1 MERSDVDVQNDPS
14 RLEPTDR
21 RASRLKADSESA
33 LWAKFAEAATLQ
45 TFCRSWLALQCR
57 KIPGVA
63 GGLLLLGSPDRGAFS
78 PAAVWPSPRRDMKYL
93 AATAERALIQ
103 RHGLVIKRKPDP
115 EGGARERFDVAY
127 PIEVAGHLHGV
138 VVLDVAARPEPQLQA
153 VQRQLQWGFAWL
165 EVLLRRDEAAKDATI
180 KQRLQAVLDLTAT
193 AVEQDRFY
201 SSATAF
207 VTALATRLDC
217 DRVSLGFVRSG
228 RIHVRAVSHSAEF
241 RKQANLIRAIAAAM
255 DEAVDQQMALVH
267 PAPSGAGAAVT
278 RAQSAL
284 AREGGAGAVCS
295 VPVAAG
301 GRVVGGLTLERPAD
315 RPFDPPTVEVC
326 EAIAALA
333 GPVLEL
339 QRREDRWLIAKAADA
354 TRGQLAQIVGPRHIG
369 RKLAVLGL
377 AIAVAVLATARGDYR
392 LSAPSVMEAGIQ
404 RAAVAP
410 FNGYIAEALARA
422 GDIVRQGQVLCVLD
436 DRDLRLERLKW
447 LSQQEQFVKQYH
459 EAMAKRSA
467 AQVNILTAQI
477 DQAKAQL
484 ALLDDQ
490 LSRTRLVAPFD
501 GIVVKGDLSQSLG
514 APVER
519 GQVLFE
525 VAPLETYRVVL
536 QIDERD
542 VANVAVG
549 QKGQLLLAAAPMEG
563 LPFTVEKVTPVSTAR
578 EGRNS
583 FRVEARLQSTP
594 EHLRPGM
601 EGVGKIEVDR
611 RLLIWIWTH
620 QVIDWVRLMVW
631 KWLP

>member
-1 MERSDVDVQNDPS
+1 MESRDVGSPIGAPHPEQ
-14 RLEPTDR
+14 
-21 RASRLKADSESA
+21 ASPPATPQIVDGDAD
-33 LWAKFAEAATLQ
+33 LWTQFAQAATVEA
-45 TFCRSWLALQCR
+45 FCRSGLALQCR

-63 GGLLLLGSPDRGAFS
+63 GGLLLLGPPDRGPFS

-138 VVLDVAARPEPQLQA
+138 V
-153 VQRQLQWGFAWL
+153 
-165 EVLLRRDEAAKDATI
+165 
-180 KQRLQAVLDLTAT
+180 
-193 AVEQDRFY
+193 
-201 SSATAF
+201 
-207 VTALATRLDC
+207 
-217 DRVSLGFVRSG
+217 
-228 RIHVRAVSHSAEF
+228 VRAVSHSAEF

-339 QRREDRWLIAKAADA
+339 QRREDRCLIAKAADA

-519 GQVLFE
+519 SQVLFE

-536 QIDERD
+536 QVDERD

>member
-1 MERSDVDVQNDPS
+1 MERHDLDVQMDPS
-14 RLEPTDR
+14 RSEPVDR
-21 RASRLKADSESA
+21 AASRPRGDSDSA
-33 LWAKFAEAATLQ
+33 LWAKFAEAATVQ
-45 TFCRSWLALQCR
+45 AFCRSWIALQCR
-57 KIPGVA
+57 MIAGVS
-63 GGLLLLGSPDRGAFS
+63 GGLLLLGPPDRGPFS
-78 PAAVWPSPRRDMKYL
+78 PAAIWPSPRRDMKYL
-93 AATAERALIQ
+93 TATAERALIQ

-165 EVLLRRDEAAKDATI
+165 EVLLRRDEAAKDVTI

-241 RKQANLIRAIAAAM
+241 RKQANLIRAIAA
-255 DEAVDQQMALVH
+255 
-267 PAPSGAGAAVT
+267 
-278 RAQSAL
+278 
-284 AREGGAGAVCS
+284 
-295 VPVAAG
+295 
-301 GRVVGGLTLERPAD
+301 
-315 RPFDPPTVEVC
+315 
-326 EAIAALA
+326 
-333 GPVLEL
+333 
-339 QRREDRWLIAKAADA
+339 
-354 TRGQLAQIVGPRHIG
+354 
-369 RKLAVLGL
+369 
-377 AIAVAVLATARGDYR
+377 AVLATARGDYR

>member
-1 MERSDVDVQNDPS
+1 
-14 RLEPTDR
+14 
-21 RASRLKADSESA
+21 
-33 LWAKFAEAATLQ
+33 
-45 TFCRSWLALQCR
+45 
-57 KIPGVA
+57 
-63 GGLLLLGSPDRGAFS
+63 
-78 PAAVWPSPRRDMKYL
+78 
-93 AATAERALIQ
+93 
-103 RHGLVIKRKPDP
+103 
-115 EGGARERFDVAY
+115 
-127 PIEVAGHLHGV
+127 
-138 VVLDVAARPEPQLQA
+138 
-153 VQRQLQWGFAWL
+153 
-165 EVLLRRDEAAKDATI
+165 
-180 KQRLQAVLDLTAT
+180 
-193 AVEQDRFY
+193 
-201 SSATAF
+201 
-207 VTALATRLDC
+207 
-217 DRVSLGFVRSG
+217 
-228 RIHVRAVSHSAEF
+228 
-241 RKQANLIRAIAAAM
+241 
-255 DEAVDQQMALVH
+255 
-267 PAPSGAGAAVT
+267 
-278 RAQSAL
+278 
-284 AREGGAGAVCS
+284 
-295 VPVAAG
+295 
-301 GRVVGGLTLERPAD
+301 
-315 RPFDPPTVEVC
+315 
-326 EAIAALA
+326 
-333 GPVLEL
+333 
-339 QRREDRWLIAKAADA
+339 
-354 TRGQLAQIVGPRHIG
+354 
-369 RKLAVLGL
+369 
-377 AIAVAVLATARGDYR
+377 
-392 LSAPSVMEAGIQ
+392 MEAGIQ